1 MQKDLFFN
9 KKLLFKIIL
18 NNGNTIKNCVGILI
32 RDSHN
37 QNKNLLIENFIIMF
51 KYSFN
56 EILKQMLQNL

>member
-1 MQKDLFFN
+1 MSSFN
-9 KKLLFKIIL
+9 YQIFKIFL
-18 NNGNTIKNCVGILI
+18 NNGNHIKNCVGILI